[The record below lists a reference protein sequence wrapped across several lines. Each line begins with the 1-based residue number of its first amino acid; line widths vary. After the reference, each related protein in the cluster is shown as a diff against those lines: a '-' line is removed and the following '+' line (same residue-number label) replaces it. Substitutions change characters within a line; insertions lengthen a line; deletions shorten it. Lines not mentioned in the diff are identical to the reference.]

1 MWTESGMGRH
11 RTRESPRPEQAKKP
25 DPSRGGGEPRGR
37 GADGREGLAKPRT
50 RKEKQPRRATS
61 GGPGLDHSPHA
72 QGSAATPVGGR
83 SQGRGS
89 PKFAIKSPTP
99 ASISEGPRANARA
112 RALPRSLA
120 CLVPLAPFVP
130 QPLLQPGLLL
140 PRAGGAWRRR
150 RRVSQLE
157 VIPDNDARGRARVA
171 APRRVSEE
179 RRVETQKA

>member
-1 MWTESGMGRH
+1 MECGGTGGGSPPGRN
-11 RTRESPRPEQAKKP
+11 RPESQTP
-25 DPSRGGGEPRGR
+25 VEGRGRAEGR
-37 GADGREGLAKPRT
+37 GADGREGLAEPRT
-50 RKEKQPRRATS
+50 PKEKQPRRATS
-61 GGPGLDHSPHA
+61 GGPGLGHSPHA
-72 QGSAATPVGGR
+72 QGSGATPAGGR
-83 SQGRGS
+83 SQRRGS

-120 CLVPLAPFVP
+120 CLAPLAPFVP

-157 VIPDNDARGRARVA
+157 VIPDDDARGRARVA
-171 APRRVSEE
+171 APRRVREE